1 MEKLLAAMEQIVDD
15 LYGHVHRVGAI
26 ASQIGAAMNLPHGD
40 LDRLALVGVFHDVG
54 KIHVDPTIIA
64 KPGPLVGDEIS
75 AMRRHP
81 EYGYA
86 MTAASFDP
94 LVAEAIL
101 YHHERWDGA
110 GYPHGLAETEI
121 PLLSRIVLVA
131 DAFDAI
137 TSRRAYQPAM
147 PFEFAVD
154 ELTDNAGSQFDP
166 RVVAAFL
173 DVVDQGTLQIAPL
186 VSVPRLVVH

>member
-1 MEKLLAAMEQIVDD
+1 VEKLLAAMEQIVDD

-26 ASQIGAAMNLPHGD
+26 ASQIGVAMD
-40 LDRLALVGVFHDVG
+40 LDRTDLERLALVGVFHDVG

-64 KPGPLVGDEIS
+64 KPGPLVGEEIT

-86 MTAASFDP
+86 MTVAGFDP
-94 LVAEAIL
+94 AIAEAIL

-110 GYPHGLAETEI
+110 GYPHGLAATEI
-121 PLLSRIVLVA
+121 PLLSRVVLVA

-147 PFEFAVD
+147 PFEYAID
-154 ELTDNAGSQFDP
+154 ELTRNAGSQFDP

-173 DVVDQGTLQIAPL
+173 DVVDQGSLETIPL
-186 VSVPRLVVH
+186 VSVPPLVAG

>member
-1 MEKLLAAMEQIVDD
+1 VEKLLAAMEQIVDD

-26 ASQIGAAMNLPHGD
+26 ASQIGAAMNLDRPD
-40 LDRLALVGVFHDVG
+40 LERLALVGVFHDVG

-64 KPGPLVGDEIS
+64 KPGPLVGEEIT

-94 LVAEAIL
+94 AIAEAIL

-110 GYPHGLAETEI
+110 GYPHGLTATEI
-121 PLLSRIVLVA
+121 PLLSRVVLVA

-147 PFEFAVD
+147 PFEFAID
-154 ELTDNAGSQFDP
+154 ELTRNAGSQFDP

-173 DVVDQGTLQIAPL
+173 DVVDQGSLETTPL
-186 VSVPRLVVH
+186 VSIPPLVAG